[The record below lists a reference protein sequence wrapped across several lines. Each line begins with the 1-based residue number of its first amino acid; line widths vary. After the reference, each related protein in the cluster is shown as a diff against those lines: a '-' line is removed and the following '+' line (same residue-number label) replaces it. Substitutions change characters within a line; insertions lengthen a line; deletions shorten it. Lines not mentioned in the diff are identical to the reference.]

1 MPRSVR
7 PARPSSSITS
17 IAARTTSFREIG
29 TLDTL
34 TVFEHS
40 VPMTLT
46 ALGTLSGDAA
56 VDGPPTVEAS
66 GLVKTYEEVEAVR
79 GIDLAVR
86 TGELFGFLGPNGAG
100 KSTTIKILCTLLRPT
115 AGSARV
121 AGFDVV
127 RDRTEVRRHIGL
139 VFQETTLDDYLT
151 AEQNLRFHADIYG
164 MPKAQV
170 APRIA
175 AVLEMV
181 GLTDRRGSTV
191 RTFSGGMK
199 RRLEIARGLL
209 HSPRVLFLDEP
220 TIGLDPESRAT
231 LWRYV
236 DQLREAEEI
245 TVFLTTHYM
254 DEAERCD
261 RIAIIDA
268 GRIGALDT
276 PSALKASVGH
286 DRVRL
291 TTTDDESAEAL
302 IRERLGVETTR
313 EGGALV
319 VLTSDGEEFVPRL
332 FELGLTV
339 RSVSVAR
346 PSLDDVFLAYT
357 GARMADRQAAASSRG
372 MAAMAAFAGR
382 RPGR

>member
-1 MPRSVR
+1 MDR
-7 PARPSSSITS
+7 PPA
-17 IAARTTSFREIG
+17 
-29 TLDTL
+29 
-34 TVFEHS
+34 
-40 VPMTLT
+40 
-46 ALGTLSGDAA
+46 
-56 VDGPPTVEAS
+56 VEAS
-66 GLVKTYEEVEAVR
+66 GLVKTYDEVEAVR

-86 TGELFGFLGPNGAG
+86 AGEVFGFLGPNGAG

-127 RDRTEVRRHIGL
+127 RERDDVRRHIGL
-139 VFQETTLDDYLT
+139 VFQETTLDDHLT

-164 MPKAQV
+164 MPKAAV
-170 APRIA
+170 GPRIDT
-175 AVLEMV
+175 VLEMV
-181 GLTDRRGSTV
+181 GLSDRRGSKV

-236 DQLREAEEI
+236 DQLRAEEDI

-261 RIAIIDA
+261 RIAIVDA
-268 GRIGALDT
+268 GKIGALDT

-291 TTTDDESAEAL
+291 TTTDDDAAEAL
-302 IRERLGVETTR
+302 VRERLGVETAR

-319 VLTSDGEEFVPRL
+319 VLTPDGEEFVPRL

-339 RSVSVAR
+339 RSVSVSR
-346 PSLDDVFLAYT
+346 PTLDDVFLAYT
-357 GARMADRQAAASSRG
+357 GARMADRQAAAG
-372 MAAMAAFAGR
+372 PHWMARAMGGR
-382 RPGR
+382 R